1 MPVSKFTLKYFNKM
15 ISNVYSLSKYS
26 PKAILGQV
34 PPGTGNKEVEQTE
47 SLPTF
52 QKLGMGWGGGDKGT
66 RRHRARPPGA
76 IEAVFVQ
83 APNER
88 VNEWRRGW
96 VAMKKKVRCLAVA
109 ELGLKPCGEL
119 QGHKGRTD

>member
-47 SLPTF
+47 SLPEA
-52 QKLGMGWGGGDKGT
+52 GHGVGGRGQ
-66 RRHRARPPGA
+66 RHPKAQSQAPGA

-83 APNER
+83 APNE
-88 VNEWRRGW
+88 
-96 VAMKKKVRCLAVA
+96 
-109 ELGLKPCGEL
+109 
-119 QGHKGRTD
+119 